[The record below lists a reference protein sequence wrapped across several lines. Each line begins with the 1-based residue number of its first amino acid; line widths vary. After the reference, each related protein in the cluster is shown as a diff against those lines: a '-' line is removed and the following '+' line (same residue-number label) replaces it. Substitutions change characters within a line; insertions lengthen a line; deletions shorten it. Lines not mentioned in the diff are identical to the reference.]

1 MYVLKV
7 EVEGP
12 AKMNVVFERI
22 VLSWDKENLKEAIL
36 GFGFNAES

>member
-1 MYVLKV
+1 MDSAYVLKV

-22 VLSWDKENLKEAIL
+22 VFVL
-36 GFGFNAES
+36 GQGKLEGSNFGLRF